1 MADYLY
7 SSARVRALEN
17 RLVGRER
24 MALLPDEEGTAG
36 VWNRLAEYG
45 IEPVRDADGAILREE
60 SLLSLLERVYG
71 DVREMLPD
79 DRAVLLWLYPY
90 DCNNVKAAIKASV
103 RGIDPRSMMFSF
115 GTVETEA
122 IIDMVRT
129 GVYEGLPQHMAEAA
143 AQAVSDYAK
152 TGNPQAVDLCL
163 DRACYADMLQAAAN
177 EPFCLGLVK
186 RKIDLTNL
194 MSLIRVLRMRSG
206 EAGEALLMDAW
217 IEDGTLSVDFLREQY
232 RLGEESLWAALR
244 STEYAR
250 FAHGLDE
257 TATLSEIERRADGC
271 LMDKL
276 YEVKY
281 AAYGAE
287 VVTAYLLAAEYE
299 VRNLRIILAG
309 KETGLSPNTIRERIR
324 DGYV

>member
-24 MALLPDEEGTAG
+24 IALLTDEDGAAG

-71 DVREMLPD
+71 EVREMLPD

-90 DCNNVKAAIKASV
+90 DCNNIKAAIKASV
-103 RGIDPRSMMFSF
+103 RGIDPHSMMFSF
-115 GTVETEA
+115 GTVEPEA
-122 IIDMVRT
+122 VIDMVRT
-129 GVYEGLPQHMAEAA
+129 GVYEGLPSHMAEAA

-163 DRACYADMLQAAAN
+163 DRACYADMLQASGG
-177 EPFCLGLVK
+177 EPFCNGLVK
-186 RKIDLTNL
+186 TKIDMTNL
-194 MSLIRVLRMRSG
+194 LSLIRVLRMRSG
-206 EAGEALLMDAW
+206 DAGEALLMDAW
-217 IEDGTLSVDFLREQY
+217 IGGGVLSTDFLREQY

-250 FAHGLDE
+250 FAHGLG
-257 TATLSEIERRADGC
+257 TSSAQSEIERRADGC

>member
-45 IEPVRDADGAILREE
+45 IEPLRDADGAILREE

-90 DCNNVKAAIKASV
+90 DCNNVKAAIKAAA

-122 IIDMVRT
+122 IIDMVKT
-129 GVYEGLPQHMAEAA
+129 GVYEGLPTHMAEAA
-143 AQAVSDYAK
+143 VQAVSAYAK
-152 TGNPQAVDLCL
+152 TANPQAVDLCL

-186 RKIDLTNL
+186 RKIDLINL
-194 MSLIRVLRMRSG
+194 LSLIRVLRMRSG
-206 EAGEALLMDAW
+206 EAGEALLIDAW
-217 IEDGTLSVDFLREQY
+217 IEGGALSVDFLREQY
-232 RLGEESLWAALR
+232 SFGEESLWAALR

-257 TATLSEIERRADGC
+257 TATLGEIERRSDDF
-271 LMDKL
+271 LMERL
-276 YEVKY
+276 REVKY